1 MSWQQFIGEGRL
13 GGDSELRY
21 TPSGKAVSS
30 FSLAIDNGIGDN
42 KSTLWFR
49 VSAWEK
55 QAELISDLKK
65 GAHVLVIGRI
75 EQSRSYTDKQGQQ
88 RVSMEVT
95 AQNIR
100 FLDKRSD
107 SNGAQPVDIET
118 DDAQSIPF

>member
-13 GGDSELRY
+13 GGDCEMKY
-21 TPSGKAVSS
+21 TPTGKAVSS
-30 FSLAIDNGIGDN
+30 FSLAIDNGTGD
-42 KSTLWFR
+42 KKVTLWFR

-65 GAHVLVIGRI
+65 GAHVLVIGRV
-75 EQSRSYTDKQGQQ
+75 EQSRAFQDKSGNQ

-95 AQNIR
+95 ATTVR

-107 SNGAQPVDIET
+107 SGGNTQGYTQEDEAT
-118 DDAQSIPF
+118 SIPF